1 MRIVTVA
8 NQKGGC
14 GKTTTAINIAA
25 ALAAMG
31 NHVLLVDLDP
41 QAHATLGCGFNPDG
55 WDKTIYDVLTNPLV
69 PVSAVITSTSL
80 KLLDLVPSNTLLG
93 SAEIE
98 LRQVLGK
105 QLVLGEQLRAVANEY
120 DLCIVDCAP
129 SLGLLMINALVASTG
144 VMVPVQVH
152 FYALEG
158 LRRLLQTIGIVRKR
172 FHPCLVKTT
181 GLLLT
186 FVESRTRLSTR
197 VELGVRRLFG
207 DLVFDT
213 VIHRS
218 IALAE
223 SPSVGQSILTYAPE
237 SRAAAEYRALAA
249 EVLLRLGAQPASDG
263 TDFTTSGRTSEEY
276 PIGTGV

>member
-1 MRIVTVA
+1 MRIVAVA

-31 NHVLLVDLDP
+31 NRVLLVDLDP
-41 QAHATLGCGFNPDG
+41 QAHATLGCGYNPDV

-69 PVSAVITSTSL
+69 SVSAVITSTSL

-129 SLGLLMINALVASTG
+129 SLGLLMINALVASNG
-144 VMVPVQVH
+144 VVVPVQVH

-158 LRRLLQTIGIVRKR
+158 LRRLLQTIQIVRER
-172 FHPCLVKTT
+172 FHPCLVKTL

-186 FVESRTRLSTR
+186 FVESRTRLSRR
-197 VELGVRRLFG
+197 VELGVRRMFE

-223 SPSVGQSILTYAPE
+223 APSVGQSILTYAPE
-237 SRAAAEYRALAA
+237 SRASGEYKALAT
-249 EVLLRLGAQPASDG
+249 EVLLRLQAQQV
-263 TDFTTSGRTSEEY
+263 TDFGMPVHKTSEDH
-276 PIGTGV
+276 P

>member
-1 MRIVTVA
+1 MQIVAVA

-14 GKTTTAINIAA
+14 GKTTTAINVAA

-31 NHVLLVDLDP
+31 NRVLLVDLDP
-41 QAHATLGCGFNPDG
+41 QAHATLGCGYNPDG

-69 PVSAVITSTSL
+69 SVSTVITSTSL

-98 LRQVLGK
+98 LRHVLGK
-105 QLVLGEQLRAVANEY
+105 QLVLGEQLRAVTNEY

-144 VMVPVQVH
+144 VIVPVQVH

-158 LRRLLQTIGIVRKR
+158 LRRLLQTIRIVRER
-172 FHPCLVKTT
+172 FHPCLVRTL

-186 FVESRTRLSTR
+186 FVESRTRLSKR

-223 SPSVGQSILTYAPE
+223 APSVGQSILTYAPE

-249 EVLLRLGAQPASDG
+249 EVLLRLQAQQM
-263 TDFTTSGRTSEEY
+263 TDFGMPARRSSEDHR
-276 PIGTGV
+276 

>member
-1 MRIVTVA
+1 MQIVAVA

-14 GKTTTAINIAA
+14 GKTTTAINVAA

-31 NHVLLVDLDP
+31 NRVLLVDLDP
-41 QAHATLGCGFNPDG
+41 QAHATLGCGYNPDG

-69 PVSAVITSTSL
+69 SVSTVITSTSL

-98 LRQVLGK
+98 LRHVLGK
-105 QLVLGEQLRAVANEY
+105 QLVLGEQLRAVVNEY

-144 VMVPVQVH
+144 VIVPVQVH

-158 LRRLLQTIGIVRKR
+158 LRRLLQTIRIVRER
-172 FHPCLVKTT
+172 FHPCLVRTL

-186 FVESRTRLSTR
+186 FVESRTRLSKR

-223 SPSVGQSILTYAPE
+223 APSVGQSILTYAPE

-249 EVLLRLGAQPASDG
+249 EVLLRLQAQQM
-263 TDFTTSGRTSEEY
+263 TDFGMPARRSSEDHR
-276 PIGTGV
+276 

>member
-1 MRIVTVA
+1 MRIVVVA

-25 ALAAMG
+25 ALAARG
-31 NHVLLVDLDP
+31 NRVLLIDLDP
-41 QAHATLGCGFNPDG
+41 QAHATLGCGYNPDG

-69 PVSAVITSTSL
+69 SVSAVITSTSL

-144 VMVPVQVH
+144 VVVPVQVH

-158 LRRLLQTIGIVRKR
+158 LRRLLQTIRIVRER
-172 FHPCLVKTT
+172 FHPCLVKTL

-186 FVESRTRLSTR
+186 FVESRTRLSKR
-197 VELGVRRLFG
+197 VELGVRKLFG

-223 SPSVGQSILTYAPE
+223 APSVGQSILTYAPE
-237 SRAAAEYRALAA
+237 SRASAEYRALAA
-249 EVLLRLGAQPASDG
+249 EVLLRLQAQQM
-263 TDFTTSGRTSEEY
+263 TDFGMPARRTSEDH
-276 PIGTGV
+276 P

>member
-1 MRIVTVA
+1 MQIIAVA

-31 NHVLLVDLDP
+31 NRVLLVDFDP
-41 QAHATLGCGFNPDG
+41 QAHTTMGCGFNPDG
-55 WDKTIYDVLTNPLV
+55 SDKTIYDAMTNPLISM
-69 PVSAVITSTSL
+69 SAVITGTSL
-80 KLLDLVPSNTLLG
+80 ELLDLVPSNILLG

-105 QLVLGEQLRAVANEY
+105 QLVLGEQLRAVEDEY
-120 DLCIVDCAP
+120 DLCIIDCAP
-129 SLGLLMINALVASTG
+129 SLGLLMFNALVASTG
-144 VMVPVQVH
+144 VVVPVQVH
-152 FYALEG
+152 FYALDG
-158 LRRLLQTIGIVRKR
+158 LRRLLQTIRIVRQR
-172 FHPCLVKTT
+172 FHPCLVKML

-186 FVESRTRLSTR
+186 FVESRTRLSGR
-197 VELGVRRLFG
+197 VEHGVRRLFG

-223 SPSVGQSILTYAPE
+223 APSVGQSILTYAPE
-237 SRAAAEYRALAA
+237 SRAAAEYMALAA
-249 EVLLRLGAQPASDG
+249 EALHRLAAWEMANVATCDSK
-263 TDFTTSGRTSEEY
+263 S
-276 PIGTGV
+276 

>member
-1 MRIVTVA
+1 MLIVAVA

-31 NHVLLVDLDP
+31 NRVLLVDFDP
-41 QAHATLGCGFNPDG
+41 QAHATLGCGFNPDS

-69 PVSAVITSTSL
+69 PISTIITSTSL

-105 QLVLGEQLRAVANEY
+105 QLVLGEQLRTIANEY

-158 LRRLLQTIGIVRKR
+158 LRRLLQTIRIVRER
-172 FHPCLVKTT
+172 FHPCIVNTT

-186 FVESRTRLSTR
+186 FVEGRTRLSRR

-223 SPSVGQSILTYAPE
+223 APSVGQSILTYAPE

-249 EVLLRLGAQPASDG
+249 ELLLRLQAQQM
-263 TDFTTSGRTSEEY
+263 TDFTTLGRTSEEY
-276 PIGTGV
+276 PIETGV

>member
-1 MRIVTVA
+1 
-8 NQKGGC
+8 
-14 GKTTTAINIAA
+14 
-25 ALAAMG
+25 
-31 NHVLLVDLDP
+31 
-41 QAHATLGCGFNPDG
+41 
-55 WDKTIYDVLTNPLV
+55 
-69 PVSAVITSTSL
+69 
-80 KLLDLVPSNTLLG
+80 VPSNTLLG

-105 QLVLGEQLRAVANEY
+105 QLVLSEQLRVVANRY

-144 VMVPVQVH
+144 VVVPVQVH

-158 LRRLLQTIGIVRKR
+158 LRQLLQTIRIVRER
-172 FHPCLVKTT
+172 FHPCLVNTL

-186 FVESRTRLSTR
+186 FVESRTKLSKR

-213 VIHRS
+213 IIHRS

-223 SPSVGQSILTYAPE
+223 APSVGQSILTYAPE
-237 SRAAAEYRALAA
+237 SRASAEYRALAT
-249 EVLLRLGAQPASDG
+249 EVLLRLRAQPV
-263 TDFTTSGRTSEEY
+263 TDFAMPAQTSEDHR
-276 PIGTGV
+276 

>member
-1 MRIVTVA
+1 MRIVAVA

-41 QAHATLGCGFNPDG
+41 QAHATLGCGYNPDG
-55 WDKTIYDVLTNPLV
+55 WDTTVYDVLTDPLV
-69 PVSAVITSTSL
+69 SVSTVISSTSL

-105 QLVLGEQLRAVANEY
+105 QLVLSEQLRVVANRY

-144 VMVPVQVH
+144 VVVPVQVH

-158 LRRLLQTIGIVRKR
+158 LRQLLQTIRIVRER
-172 FHPCLVKTT
+172 FHPCLVNTL

-186 FVESRTRLSTR
+186 FVESRTKLSKR

-213 VIHRS
+213 IIHRS

-223 SPSVGQSILTYAPE
+223 APSVGQSILTYAPE
-237 SRAAAEYRALAA
+237 SRASAEYRALAT
-249 EVLLRLGAQPASDG
+249 EVLLRLRAQPV
-263 TDFTTSGRTSEEY
+263 TDFAMPAQTSEDHR
-276 PIGTGV
+276 

>member
-1 MRIVTVA
+1 MQIVAVA

-14 GKTTTAINIAA
+14 GKTTTAINVAA

-31 NHVLLVDLDP
+31 NRVLLVDLDP
-41 QAHATLGCGFNPDG
+41 QAHATLGCGYNPDG

-69 PVSAVITSTSL
+69 SVSTVITSTSL

-105 QLVLGEQLRAVANEY
+105 QLVLGEQLRAVTNEY

-144 VMVPVQVH
+144 VIVPVQVH

-158 LRRLLQTIGIVRKR
+158 LRRLLQTIRIVRER
-172 FHPCLVKTT
+172 FHPCLVRTL

-186 FVESRTRLSTR
+186 FVESRTRLSKR

-223 SPSVGQSILTYAPE
+223 APSVGQSILTYAPE

-249 EVLLRLGAQPASDG
+249 EVLLRLQAQQM
-263 TDFTTSGRTSEEY
+263 TDFGMPARRSSEDHR
-276 PIGTGV
+276 